1 MEAEIVEFS
10 KRDLDIQLIRRWW
23 RSNPAFSTIEE
34 DNVFEDLLENHFV
47 SFISFMAF
55 MWENGEN
62 PKDVAVFAI
71 NKGFINEL
79 CKPEVSFEGIENIEK
94 IVDAFLISIK
104 NDLEKEQIINDTNIR
119 DRLNEAFK
127 VLFGI

>member
-34 DNVFEDLLENHFV
+34 DCVFEDLLENHFV
-47 SFISFMAF
+47 SFISFMAY
-55 MWENGEN
+55 MWKNGEN
-62 PKDVAVFAI
+62 PKDVVVFAI
-71 NKGFINEL
+71 NKDFINEL

-94 IVDAFLISIK
+94 IVDAFLIAIK